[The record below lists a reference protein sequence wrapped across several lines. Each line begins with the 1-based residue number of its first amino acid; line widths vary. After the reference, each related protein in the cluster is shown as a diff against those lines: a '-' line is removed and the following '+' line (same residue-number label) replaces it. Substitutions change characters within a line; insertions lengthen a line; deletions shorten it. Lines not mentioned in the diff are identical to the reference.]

1 MGSFIWPVP
10 GHSRITSYF
19 GTRTH
24 PVTGK
29 PQSFHGGI
37 DISAGTGVPIIATK
51 HVD

>member
-1 MGSFIWPVP
+1 MGSFIWPLP

-29 PQSFHGGI
+29 AQSFHGGI